1 MQSKLRIFATAFL
14 VFSLSLFVFLF
25 ISPREVDAGDKV
37 KIPLCH
43 VTASSTNR
51 YVYIEVAPSAVDGDG
66 KNDHTHH
73 VQYDNENTAYYDLWT
88 GDGRRSVINGPDDCP
103 GGAVVVT
110 ETHSLRLTS
119 MCTDL
124 KTEKNIWRVFHK
136 DTSDYFYPV
145 LLGYEIY
152 SGPISTIDKFFTYNH
167 TEATRFTDPYLFRTP
182 VTGES
187 QTVKLYWWNYITD
200 KWVYSDTKE
209 SNNEACE
216 PVYEACDSTIRLSR
230 GWSDWKTNPEDST
243 EEYRQKTT
251 YIVDSVD
258 NKVQCADPVV
268 QTETR
273 YKECSS
279 TVREFSRWS
288 GWMTNPED
296 PTEEYRIRLV
306 YILDSQNSE
315 KQCARPVT
323 QTETRYILC
332 SNTYREFGE
341 WSDWMV
347 DPENDSMEYR
357 EREAWAT
364 DSQDSEEICAGP
376 IIQKETQERELC
388 EWDTATYADDPLC
401 VEPNGNGDTEEDD
414 EGDVLG
420 VDDEAEVKGT
430 TTVVYASTAAG
441 DRSTIFLIQ
450 SILLI
455 ATGFS
460 LIYVGKEYLNRY

>member
-88 GDGRRSVINGPDDCP
+88 GDGRGSVINGPDDCP

-209 SNNEACE
+209 SKNEPCE
-216 PVYEACDSTIRLSR
+216 PLYEQCSVTTEEPGEWSAWVIDSEDNSRFVSERIISYFDSQEKEYLCDST
-230 GWSDWKTNPEDST
+230 T
-243 EEYRQKTT
+243 EKKY
-251 YIVDSVD
+251 
-258 NKVQCADPVV
+258 
-268 QTETR
+268 
-273 YKECSS
+273 
-279 TVREFSRWS
+279 
-288 GWMTNPED
+288 
-296 PTEEYRIRLV
+296 
-306 YILDSQNSE
+306 LD
-315 KQCARPVT
+315 RD
-323 QTETRYILC
+323 I
-332 SNTYREFGE
+332 
-341 WSDWMV
+341 
-347 DPENDSMEYR
+347 
-357 EREAWAT
+357 
-364 DSQDSEEICAGP
+364 
-376 IIQKETQERELC
+376 C
-388 EWDTATYADDPLC
+388 EWDEELYADDPLC
-401 VEPNGNGDTEEDD
+401 VEPNGNGDTEEEDDD

-430 TTVVYASTAAG
+430 TTVVLAPTAAG

-450 SILLI
+450 SLLLI

-460 LIYVGKEYLNRY
+460 LIYVGKEYLNRV